1 MRKYASGNK
10 LNLNILSF
18 FQLCIWDPLYIFEDF
33 EAVWEQFKS
42 NSRDIFF
49 QYTYLSKDILSV
61 QYQSCITEY

>member
-33 EAVWEQFKS
+33 EGVWDF
-42 NSRDIFF
+42 
-49 QYTYLSKDILSV
+49 
-61 QYQSCITEY
+61 EYAHSDTSGIIH